1 MSSNWIFSRV
11 DKREIIIQYEC
22 LMGAQSQ
29 GHSQCKIPHLNI
41 YIASTHSTQSW
52 QSTCSWMLL
61 RGSRIKNLNLLLYCL
76 LLLCNFPLAYVWNNS
91 SSLACK
97 QLKVG
102 LPPCFFFFICMYS
115 RQNEQCTQ
123 TKPIPQSC
131 AWVWFEPVG
140 MKETGKWVDI
150 LKNNLCI

>member
-11 DKREIIIQYEC
+11 DKREIIIQYEF

-102 LPPCFFFFICMYS
+102 LPPGFFFLSVCTPDRMSSAPKQS
-115 RQNEQCTQ
+115 RFRSHVPESDLSLWAWRKRANEW
-123 TKPIPQSC
+123 I
-131 AWVWFEPVG
+131 F
-140 MKETGKWVDI
+140 
-150 LKNNLCI
+150 